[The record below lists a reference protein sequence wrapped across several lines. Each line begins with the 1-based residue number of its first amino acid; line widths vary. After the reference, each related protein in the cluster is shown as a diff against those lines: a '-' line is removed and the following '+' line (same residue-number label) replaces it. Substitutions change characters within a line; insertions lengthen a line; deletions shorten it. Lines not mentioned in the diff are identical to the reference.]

1 MGKLSRT
8 QTVYFIIFLVTVWG
22 VNWPLSKIALSYT
35 PPVLFSGLRTL
46 LAGLF
51 MLIVALPRYKRLH
64 FKETWP
70 IYLLSALFNVVLY
83 YGLQTIGLNYL
94 PAGLFSAL
102 VFLQPVLVGILS
114 WIWLGESMYGL
125 KILGLIL
132 GFSGVGIISTGGVT
146 GQISIPGVMLALG
159 SALSWAIGTVYVKK
173 KASGVD
179 PIWLVTLQLIAG
191 GLFMTAGGL
200 GVESWSD
207 IVWTPTFILSLLFIS
222 LFVIAI
228 GWLVFFRLID
238 SGEASKVASYT
249 FFIPIVAILIGSLF
263 LQEPITLSLLSG
275 VVLILVSI
283 YFVNRTPRRIALNR
297 VVIKNKG

>member
-8 QTVYFIIFLVTVWG
+8 QTIYLIIFLVTVWG

-46 LAGLF
+46 LAGLILL
-51 MLIVALPRYKRLH
+51 LIALPRYKKLH

-102 VFLQPVLVGILS
+102 VFLQPVLVGIFS
-114 WIWLGESMYGL
+114 WMWLGESMYGL

-132 GFSGVGIISTGGVT
+132 GFSGVGLISTGGVS
-146 GQISIPGVMLALG
+146 GHISITGIMLALG

-173 KASGVD
+173 KASAVD
-179 PIWLVTLQLIAG
+179 PIWLVTLQLVTG
-191 GLFMTAGGL
+191 GLFMTAAGL
-200 GVESWSD
+200 GVENWSD
-207 IVWTPTFILSLLFIS
+207 IVWTPVFILSLLFIS

-228 GWLVFFRLID
+228 GWLVFFKLID

-249 FFIPIVAILIGSLF
+249 FMIPIVAILIGSLF
-263 LQEPITLSLLSG
+263 LNEPLTLSLLGG

-283 YFVNRTPRRIALNR
+283 YFVNRTPRR
-297 VVIKNKG
+297 VVLKSKS